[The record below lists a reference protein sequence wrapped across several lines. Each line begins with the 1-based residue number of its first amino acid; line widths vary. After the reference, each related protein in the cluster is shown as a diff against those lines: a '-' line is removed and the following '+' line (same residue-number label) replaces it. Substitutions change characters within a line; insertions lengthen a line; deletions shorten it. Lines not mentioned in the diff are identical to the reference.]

1 MSIKL
6 KLDGFDDLLDKIQ
19 KAGGNVDYVM
29 KKCLRES
36 ADIMQLELKE
46 QMQNANVDK
55 SLIDAMPPPEL
66 EYGHTRLTARVG
78 YRKGTYDPKN
88 PSVGYK
94 VVFMNYG
101 TPHRKKHGKIRDVS
115 DGGVIKL
122 GFIGRAKRRAKPK
135 IQRQQEKALRDDLK
149 GLLQ

>member
-6 KLDGFDDLLDKIQ
+6 KLDGFDDLLNQIQ
-19 KAGGNVDYVM
+19 KAGGNVDSIM
-29 KKCLRES
+29 KNCLRES
-36 ADIMQLELKE
+36 ADIMQKELKE

-66 EYGHTRLTARVG
+66 ENGHTRLTARVG
-78 YRKGTYDPKN
+78 YKKGTYDPNN

-101 TPHRKKHGKIRDVS
+101 TPHRKKHGKIRDVA

-122 GFIGRAKRRAKPK
+122 GFIARAQGRAKPK
-135 IQRQQEKALRDDLK
+135 IRKQQEQALRDDLK
-149 GLLQ
+149 GLLK